1 MVPWSWSAGSPW
13 VKHTLNRQAETGEG
27 SSTREDGTGQ
37 VHLARVW
44 GKLTAAP
51 ARMTGRR
58 ACKVR
63 PMKTRGKPMLCRNE
77 KDLLYTA
84 KQQLRQSA
92 SRNRDDCKPSIKE
105 RKRCWSHEEGTV
117 VSCEKWEVISLL
129 VRTRRQS
136 PTVTAAHSKRRMRA
150 WWWCSP
156 RSWWFKSWMRL
167 FLGRWKMRRS
177 AGDGGEGDEDK
188 YWADGDL
195 HQRKEKGRRSSWFW
209 SLMKGEWDEGAVRF
223 LQGEQEVLMSEEWM
237 VVRLMVNEREQGSR
251 CGRQRDGV
259 QKWSY

>member
-1 MVPWSWSAGSPW
+1 M
-13 VKHTLNRQAETGEG
+13 
-27 SSTREDGTGQ
+27 
-37 VHLARVW
+37 
-44 GKLTAAP
+44 
-51 ARMTGRR
+51 
-58 ACKVR
+58 
-63 PMKTRGKPMLCRNE
+63 
-77 KDLLYTA
+77 
-84 KQQLRQSA
+84 
-92 SRNRDDCKPSIKE
+92 
-105 RKRCWSHEEGTV
+105 

-136 PTVTAAHSKRRMRA
+136 PTVTVAHSKRRMRA

-177 AGDGGEGDEDK
+177 ASDEGEGDEDR

-251 CGRQRDGV
+251 CGRQRRAFTQTKKTLHGLRAKMV
-259 QKWSY
+259 VLGRKMPTLTHQIHLYSENNNI